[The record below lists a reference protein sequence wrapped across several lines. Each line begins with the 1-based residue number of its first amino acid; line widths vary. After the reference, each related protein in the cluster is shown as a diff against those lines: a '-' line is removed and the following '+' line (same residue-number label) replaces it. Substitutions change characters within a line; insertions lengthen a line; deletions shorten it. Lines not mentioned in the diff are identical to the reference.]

1 MIEMMKIK
9 DVASV
14 FKIDREVLNSNWSL
28 LLYQHELLDLN
39 TRAYV
44 YKIDDEVVG
53 YVLAKYIGDT
63 SDLLQIAV
71 KKSFQNK
78 KIGYE
83 LLKFVWEYLRDEGVE
98 EMILEVA
105 TRKEKII
112 EFYEEFGFERLYVR
126 KNYYGRRRD
135 ALVMRLRVN

>member
-14 FKIDREVLNSNWSL
+14 FKIDREVLKSNWSL

-83 LLKFVWEYLRDEGVE
+83 LLKFVWDYLRNEGVE

-112 EFYEEFGFERLYVR
+112 EFYESFGFERLYVR
-126 KNYYGRRRD
+126 KNYYGKRRD

>member
-1 MIEMMKIK
+1 MIEMMKIN

-83 LLKFVWEYLRDEGVE
+83 LLKFVWDYLRNEGVE

-112 EFYEEFGFERLYVR
+112 QFYETFGFERLYVR

>member
-1 MIEMMKIK
+1 MMKIK

-83 LLKFVWEYLRDEGVE
+83 LLKFVWDYLRNEGVE
-98 EMILEVA
+98 EMILEVP

-112 EFYEEFGFERLYVR
+112 EFYESFGFERLYVR
-126 KNYYGRRRD
+126 KNYYGKRRD

>member
-83 LLKFVWEYLRDEGVE
+83 LLKFVWDYLRNEGVE

-112 EFYEEFGFERLYVR
+112 EFYESFGFERLYVR

>member
-83 LLKFVWEYLRDEGVE
+83 LLKFVWEYLREEGVE

>member
-14 FKIDREVLNSNWSL
+14 FKIDREVLKSNWSL

-83 LLKFVWEYLRDEGVE
+83 LLKFVWDYLRNEGVE
-98 EMILEVA
+98 
-105 TRKEKII
+105 K
-112 EFYEEFGFERLYVR
+112 
-126 KNYYGRRRD
+126 
-135 ALVMRLRVN
+135 

>member
-83 LLKFVWEYLRDEGVE
+83 LLKFVWDYLRNEGVE

-112 EFYEEFGFERLYVR
+112 EFYESFGFERLYVR
-126 KNYYGRRRD
+126 KNYYGKRRD

>member
-1 MIEMMKIK
+1 MMKIK

-14 FKIDREVLNSNWSL
+14 FKIDREVLKSNWSL

-83 LLKFVWEYLRDEGVE
+83 LLKFVWDYLRNEGVE

-112 EFYEEFGFERLYVR
+112 EFYESFGFERLYVR
-126 KNYYGRRRD
+126 KNYYGKRRD